1 MPVRLTPG
9 QSVYLHGWWTPL
21 ETLSWGD
28 VVAKEAITFDRCRAA
43 NLSLAQL
50 HALQPDGAEW
60 VRHGGVGLRHAEDM
74 AALWRLHPLADLRAD
89 LADLLALRPASAALR
104 KMGVSY
110 DDLVGVGMTPETM
123 VLFGYTALGWASL
136 GFRRSHL
143 ALFTDAQIH
152 YVFGLTRAAAEH
164 CFLEPG
170 HAHFILQTAPPTMPP
185 AATTTVPQDD
195 PPQAATTPATAPPA
209 TASPATAPP
218 PAETNRRA
226 RRARAAQA
234 RAGETIA
241 A

>member
-1 MPVRLTPG
+1 MPIRLTPG
-9 QSVYLHGWWTPL
+9 QSVYLHGWFTPL

-28 VVAKEAITFDRCRAA
+28 VVAKPAITFDRCRSA

-60 VRHGGVGLRHAEDM
+60 VRHGEVGLRHAEDM
-74 AALWRLHPLADLRAD
+74 AGLWGLHPLADLRAD

-104 KMGVSY
+104 KMGVTY

-123 VLFGYTALGWASL
+123 VLFGFTALGWASL
-136 GFRRSHL
+136 GLRRGHL
-143 ALFTDAQIH
+143 AHFTDAQIH

-170 HAHFILQTAPPTMPP
+170 HVHFISQTAQQSMPP
-185 AATTTVPQDD
+185 PAPLPVP
-195 PPQAATTPATAPPA
+195 PPVP
-209 TASPATAPP
+209 PP
-218 PAETNRRA
+218 PAENRKA

-234 RAGETIA
+234 RAGPAGEAGRTAAPAPIA
-241 A
+241 S